1 MSRCP
6 RRLSERTETR
16 NDAFMKRNP
25 LAIVIGAILLIL
37 FTVLLFV
44 FQVRVTEVAVV
55 TTFGKPTR
63 EIPDPGPNLKWPWPF
78 QKVHKFDKRI
88 QNFESQFEQVLT
100 SDGYSL
106 LIMVYAGW
114 RISEPM
120 VFFPRFQGGSPA
132 AAEQTLEG
140 LVRNAYSGVVGKHPF
155 THFISTDPKELR
167 FAEIEGEML
176 AKIQEESRA
185 SNYGLE
191 VEFLGIKRLGLPE
204 SVTEAVFK
212 RMESERQ
219 VLVDQIRSDGEQQ
232 ASAIRTAADLE
243 SARLLTDA
251 EAEATRLV
259 SLGQAEAAKT
269 FHTFERN
276 PDLANFLLKL
286 DGLEAFLKEK
296 TTLILDPH
304 TSPLELLLNPATPE
318 SRQKSAPV
326 VP

>member
-1 MSRCP
+1 
-6 RRLSERTETR
+6 
-16 NDAFMKRNP
+16 MKRNP
-25 LAIVIGAILLIL
+25 LAIVIGAVLLVLFIL
-37 FTVLLFV
+37 LLFV
-44 FQVRVTEVAVV
+44 FQVRETEVAVV

-63 EIPDPGPNLKWPWPF
+63 EISAPGPYLKWPWPF

-88 QNFESQFEQVLT
+88 QSFESQFEQVLT

-114 RISEPM
+114 RIREPM
-120 VFFPRFQGGSPA
+120 KFFPRFQGGSIA
-132 AAEQTLEG
+132 AAEQSLEG
-140 LVRNAYSGVVGKHPF
+140 LVRNAYSGVVGRHPF

-167 FAEIEGEML
+167 FTDIEKEML
-176 AKIQEESRA
+176 SKIQDEARA
-185 SNYGLE
+185 SDYGLE
-191 VEFLGIKRLGLPE
+191 IEFLGIKRLGLPE

-219 VLVDQIRSDGEQQ
+219 VLIDQISSDGEQQ

-251 EAEATRLV
+251 QAESTRLI
-259 SLGQAEAAKT
+259 SLGQAEAAKS
-269 FHTFERN
+269 FHTFEQN

-296 TTLILDPH
+296 TTLVLDPH
-304 TSPLELLLNPATPE
+304 TSPLELLLNPASLE
-318 SRQKSAPV
+318 SKPTNSPV